1 MKMTRAE
8 KMNQLIKRIKGEIDK
23 LHETTVGEAEL
34 IAFIG
39 NTRDILWYIQ
49 HIAEISE
56 KDIVEHQM
64 NNIGE
69 LLKHEKENE
78 ND

>member
-1 MKMTRAE
+1 MTRAD
-8 KMNQLIKRIKGEIDK
+8 KMNQLIKQIEGEIDK
-23 LHETTVGEAEL
+23 LHGITVDEAEL

-64 NNIGE
+64 NHIGE
-69 LLKHEKENE
+69 LLKHEEG
-78 ND
+78 